1 MCVRVRTMR
10 SKGFETHVKERDW
23 ALFVGHLISRHQS
36 ANRQHPQISLCRI
49 CACLISPW
57 VPAFACT
64 HRVLRPARR
73 AFVLLGG
80 GSKMFGDIRCGNS
93 HGPLRAR
100 VELELCCCCPAGVI
114 GRTQRISWSSSAL
127 LSFGNLVVGGWLVEV
142 QAIHGSYSWSS
153 WLIAG

>member
-36 ANRQHPQISLCRI
+36 ANRQRPQTSLCRI

-80 GSKMFGDIRCGNS
+80 GSKMFGDIRCGTPM
-93 HGPLRAR
+93 GLC
-100 VELELCCCCPAGVI
+100 ELGL
-114 GRTQRISWSSSAL
+114 SWSCVAAAQQVLSEEPSAFL
-127 LSFGNLVVGGWLVEV
+127 GVPVRYSASVTLWWGGGWWKCKRFMVV
-142 QAIHGSYSWSS
+142 TVG
-153 WLIAG
+153 